1 MLGIGRREFITLLGG
16 ATVASPFAAYPQQP
30 AMPVI
35 GFLNSASP
43 EVFAPFVAAFRR
55 GLNEAGYVEGQN
67 VAIEYRWAEGQYDR
81 LPALAAE
88 LVRRQVVVIVATGA
102 TPSALAARAVTATIP
117 IVFASGDPVK
127 DGLVASFN
135 RPGGNATGVSV
146 FANALAPKRLELLRE
161 LVPNAA
167 AIAVLVD
174 ANSTDA
180 EIQLKE
186 VQAAAHAVG
195 QQIYA
200 LNAGSERDFDTA
212 FASPVL
218 QQAGAL
224 LVAGSPFFTSRR
236 DQLVTLAARYA
247 IPAIY
252 EWREFATAGGLMSYG
267 TSLPEA
273 YRQVGVYAGRILKG
287 EKPADLPI
295 MQPTKFEFVINL
307 QTARALGLNVPAS
320 LLTRA
325 DEVIE

>member
-1 MLGIGRREFITLLGG
+1 MNRRTFIAGLGG
-16 ATVASPFAAYPQQP
+16 AAVTWPLAARAQQP
-30 AMPVI
+30 SMPVI

-102 TPSALAARAVTATIP
+102 TPSALAASAVTATIP

-135 RPGGNATGVSV
+135 RPGGNATGVSL
-146 FANALAPKRLELLRE
+146 FANELAPKRLELLRE

-200 LNAGSERDFDTA
+200 LNAGSEREFDTA

-247 IPAIY
+247 VPAIY

-267 TSLPEA
+267 TSLPDA

-295 MQPTKFEFVINL
+295 MQPTKYELVINL
-307 QTARALGLNVPAS
+307 KTAKALGLEIPPQ
-320 LLTRA
+320 LLARA

>member
-1 MLGIGRREFITLLGG
+1 MKADIDQHAIGHSTQVLDPDAIRILTGAFDDAWQRLLASGARLESERE
-16 ATVASPFAAYPQQP
+16 YK
-30 AMPVI
+30 
-35 GFLNSASP
+35 
-43 EVFAPFVAAFRR
+43 
-55 GLNEAGYVEGQN
+55 
-67 VAIEYRWAEGQYDR
+67 R

-102 TPSALAARAVTATIP
+102 TPSVLAARAVTATIP

-146 FANALAPKRLELLRE
+146 FANVLAPKRLELLRE

-200 LNAGSERDFDTA
+200 LNAGSEREFDTA

-218 QQAGAL
+218 QQAGANKL
-224 LVAGSPFFTSRR
+224 ASPHV
-236 DQLVTLAARYA
+236 DDPYWVT
-247 IPAIY
+247 
-252 EWREFATAGGLMSYG
+252 
-267 TSLPEA
+267 
-273 YRQVGVYAGRILKG
+273 V
-287 EKPADLPI
+287 
-295 MQPTKFEFVINL
+295 
-307 QTARALGLNVPAS
+307 
-320 LLTRA
+320 
-325 DEVIE
+325 

>member
-1 MLGIGRREFITLLGG
+1 MKRREFITLVGG
-16 ATVASPFAAYPQQP
+16 AAAWPLTARAQQP
-30 AMPVI
+30 TMPVI

-43 EVFAPFVAAFRR
+43 EAFAPFVAAFRG

-102 TPSALAARAVTATIP
+102 TPSARAARAVTATIP

-146 FANALAPKRLELLRE
+146 FANVLAPKRLELLRE

-200 LNAGSERDFDTA
+200 LNGGSEREFDTA

-224 LVAGSPFFTSRR
+224 LVVGSPFFTSRR
-236 DQLVTLAARYA
+236 DQLVALAARYA
-247 IPAIY
+247 VPAIY

-267 TSLPEA
+267 TSLPDA

-320 LLTRA
+320 LLARA